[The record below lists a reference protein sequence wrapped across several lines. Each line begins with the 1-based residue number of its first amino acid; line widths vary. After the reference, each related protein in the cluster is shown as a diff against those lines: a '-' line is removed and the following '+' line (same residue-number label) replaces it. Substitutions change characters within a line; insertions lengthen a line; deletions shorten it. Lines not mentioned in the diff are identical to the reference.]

1 MRWIA
6 SIFVSVSFLFC
17 LAENAEAQTKVAIV
31 DIGLVFKNHPDFSN
45 QLEALSRQAE
55 QFKAQ
60 TQQLQQSFQ
69 QKVDVLNQYEK
80 DSADYREKEA
90 ELAKESA
97 TMEVNQRSK
106 MRELLTEEARL
117 HFDTYVEVSNFI
129 SQYCQENGI
138 QLVLR
143 YNSEEMDPKDPESIM
158 QRVNGSVIYHHAG
171 NDITNV
177 ITQRIIQANH
187 SVSQSTDKI
196 NR

>member
-1 MRWIA
+1 MKTMRWIA

-45 QLEALSRQAE
+45 QLEAFSRQAE

-106 MRELLTEEARL
+106 MRRVADRG
-117 HFDTYVEVSNFI
+117 
-129 SQYCQENGI
+129 SQTS
-138 QLVLR
+138 L
-143 YNSEEMDPKDPESIM
+143 
-158 QRVNGSVIYHHAG
+158 
-171 NDITNV
+171 
-177 ITQRIIQANH
+177 
-187 SVSQSTDKI
+187 
-196 NR
+196 